1 MSNSQIDRRALSQW
15 IDARRTTFESNLKDL
30 VEIPS
35 ISMDPARKAD
45 MARCAEAACALINAA
60 GGSAEVYATGGHPLV
75 AGGFIH
81 DPKFPTV
88 TIYNHLDVQ
97 PADEPTWKQDPF
109 RMSNVNGTYGGRGT
123 TDDKGPA
130 LTAFHAACWAKE
142 VGLPI
147 NVRFLW
153 ELEEEIGSP
162 NFDACLKANAA
173 RFKAGGRDRHSVVV
187 SDTVWVAR
195 GKPAVSIGLRGM
207 VSLLLTLETGTEDR
221 HSGLVGGLARNPIT
235 ELAAVI
241 AGCVDAR
248 TGRILI
254 KDFMKKVE
262 KPSRKELDGFVESG
276 FRTNRFK
283 EVHGFKSLR
292 TKDHRAGAAAIWALP
307 TFEVHGITGGYQGPG
322 VKSIVPPRAEAK
334 VSMRLVP
341 GQTPEEAVRLLTRHV
356 KTLNKDVVV
365 QAQHGLLPYRGPST
379 GPLADAAVESLRYA
393 FGKKPAF
400 VREGGSIG
408 AVVTMRERLGCDVMF
423 IGLSLPEHGY
433 HAPNE
438 NYDWGQASGGMMAFA
453 RYFELLAARR

>member
-1 MSNSQIDRRALSQW
+1 MTGSQINRRALDTW
-15 IDARRTTFESNLKDL
+15 IAARRNTFESQLKEL

-45 MARCAEAACALINAA
+45 MQRCAEAACAIIRKA
-60 GGSAEVYATGGHPLV
+60 GGVATIHATAGHPV
-75 AGGFIH
+75 VSGGFIR

-97 PADEPTWKQDPF
+97 PADEPTWRQDPF

-130 LTAFHAACWAKE
+130 LTAFHAACWAQE
-142 VGLPI
+142 AGLPI
-147 NVRFLW
+147 NIRFLW

-162 NFDACLKANAA
+162 NFEACLKANTAEFA
-173 RFKAGGRDRHSVVV
+173 AGGRDRHSVVV

-195 GKPAVSIGLRGM
+195 GKPAVSMGLRGM
-207 VSLLLTLETGTEDR
+207 VTALLTLETGTEDR

-262 KPSRKELDGFVESG
+262 KPSRKELDGFVASG
-276 FRTNRFK
+276 FRTNRFR

-322 VKSIVPPRAEAK
+322 VKSIVPPRAEVK
-334 VSMRLVP
+334 ISMRLVP
-341 GQTPEEAVRLLTRHV
+341 GQTPADAVRLLTRHV
-356 KTLNKDVVV
+356 RKLNKDVVV
-365 QAQHGLLPYRGPST
+365 KAQHGLLPYRGPST
-379 GPLADAAVESLRYA
+379 GPLADAAVESLRFA

-438 NYDWGQASGGMMAFA
+438 NYDWGQASGGMAAFA
-453 RYFELLAARR
+453 RYFELLSER